1 MKYRFTI
8 SRKLGLGF
16 GIVILAFLV
25 NSFITINSSIQNR
38 KLNEKI
44 TTLYNPSTY
53 YLTNLRQAI
62 VESKML
68 IKNWVFIEKQ
78 ANTPDKQTLKSL
90 HSETLPLLTNE
101 LKKLAEQ
108 WTPEQ
113 KELFSQTTQAIIDS
127 LIPAHQ
133 QVMHSLN
140 SFEAYDDPMVVFE
153 VIPTV
158 EEGGEIIKLTET
170 IMTRL
175 DNLLTQQEV
184 NMSEASNSMLDSFN
198 RFPKII
204 FIISI
209 VIIALAAIAG
219 FLTSRSITVPIRKGV
234 AFAKAIEEGDLTAK
248 VNIKQDDEIGELAA
262 SLENMAA
269 KLNEMVAG
277 ISETA
282 EQINSASV
290 EITEKTA
297 DLSEGAN
304 TQASNS
310 EELASS
316 MEEMT
321 ANIQQNTNN
330 SKETEKI
337 SISAARQS
345 EEVGKVS
352 NESLESIKNIAAK
365 ITIISDIAF
374 QTNILAL
381 NAAVEAARAGEHGK
395 GFAVVAAEVRKL
407 AERSKIAAEEIESYS
422 QSSVSTTEKAEKLI
436 QQVVPDIE
444 KTAKLIQEIAAAS
457 HEQNSG
463 AEQVNN
469 ALQNLNQITQQNV
482 ALFEGL
488 KTQADGLSSQALNLN
503 EIIGYF
509 KVRHH

>member
-1 MKYRFTI
+1 MKYRLTI
-8 SRKLGLGF
+8 SRKLALGF

-25 NSFITINSSIQNR
+25 NAFITVNSSVKNR
-38 KLNEKI
+38 QLNDKI
-44 TTLYNPSTY
+44 TTLYTPSTY
-53 YLTNLRQAI
+53 YLNDLRQAV

-78 ANTPDKQTLKSL
+78 ANTPDKQKLKSL
-90 HSETLPLLTNE
+90 HDEQFPEMIQRLQSLAKEWDDEHQETFL
-101 LKKLAEQ
+101 
-108 WTPEQ
+108 
-113 KELFSQTTQAIIDS
+113 QTSRAILDS

-133 QVMHSLN
+133 QVMSSLN
-140 SFEAYDDPMVVFE
+140 SFEAYDDPMVLFE
-153 VIPTV
+153 VTPQV
-158 EEGGEIIKLTET
+158 EEGGEIITLTDDIT
-170 IMTRL
+170 NRL
-175 DNLLTQQEV
+175 DNLLKLQED
-184 NMSEASNSMLDSFN
+184 NMAQASSTMLESFR
-198 RFPKII
+198 RFPQVVIL
-204 FIISI
+204 ISI
-209 VIIALAAIAG
+209 VIIAIAIIAG
-219 FLTSRSITVPIRKGV
+219 LWTSRSITRPIRKGV

-248 VNIKQDDEIGELAA
+248 VNIVQDDEIGELAT

-277 ISETA
+277 ITEASNA
-282 EQINSASV
+282 INEASL
-290 EITEKTA
+290 EINEKSGS
-297 DLSEGAN
+297 LSEGAN

-330 SKETEKI
+330 SRETEKI
-337 SISAARQS
+337 SLSAAQQS

-352 NESLESIKNIAAK
+352 NESLQSIRNIAEK

-407 AERSKIAAEEIESYS
+407 AERSKIAADEIIEFS
-422 QSSVSTTEKAEKLI
+422 QSSVATTEKAEKLI
-436 QQVVPDIE
+436 QHVVPDIE

-482 ALFEGL
+482 NLFEGL
-488 KTQADGLSSQALNLN
+488 KTQADGLSAQAQKLND
-503 EIIGYF
+503 IIEYF